1 VDDFVGMGTAPPDP
15 TELLQRLLGLQVTPK
30 IERTIQITTF
40 PFMLNPPPDR
50 PNDPGVA
57 ILVDFFERGNKILL
71 TPDKLSV
78 QVTLRLS
85 VSDYVLS
92 KSDEG
97 DYRYQVTLIYSS
109 GQQVKKPEETGSDD
123 NLYIT
128 LET

>member
-1 VDDFVGMGTAPPDP
+1 
-15 TELLQRLLGLQVTPK
+15 
-30 IERTIQITTF
+30 
-40 PFMLNPPPDR
+40 MLNPPPDR